1 MAIAWSGWMRR
12 LAGWVWNPETGEQR
26 SGPPLGHV
34 TAAGNIVTDT
44 RALQIPT
51 VMRCIRIIGE
61 TCASLPI
68 QVYERTPDGDVPAP
82 NHWLSRLLVEP
93 NESMT
98 GDELR
103 EALVGQMAGWGN
115 GYAEIVR
122 DTRGRPQ
129 ELWPLKADLM
139 VVKRD
144 ADRVLRYEYPDR
156 YQVPQPY
163 GQTQI
168 LHCRAFSVDG
178 VMGMSPLGFLRHTL
192 GLTVGAEDLAASFF
206 NNGGRPSAILSVDK
220 PLTPSQREQ
229 VRESITRPLEEGRRI
244 MVLEGS
250 MKYQTVTIS
259 PEDMQMLA
267 TRQFQ
272 VEELARCFGVPLHLL
287 GVQNNVPNWGLE
299 QMNQAFFTFVLNA
312 YLGRMESTINRFLL
326 SPEERQRYF
335 VRHDVR
341 PLLRADSNARAS
353 YLSSM
358 VQNGLM
364 TRNEARRWEGL
375 PPAEGADELTVQLN
389 LTNIATLNAA
399 PDTVQTNAVNPNGG

>member
-26 SGPPLGHV
+26 PGPPLGHV
-34 TAAGNIVTDT
+34 TASGNIVTDT
-44 RALQIPT
+44 RAMQVPT

-61 TCASLPI
+61 TCASLPL
-68 QVYERTPDGDVPAP
+68 QVFERTPAGDIPAP

-93 NESMT
+93 NDGMT

-122 DTRGRPQ
+122 DTTGRPR

-144 ADRVLRYEYPDR
+144 ENRVLRYEYPDR
-156 YQVPQPY
+156 FQVPQGY
-163 GQTQI
+163 SAGQI

-229 VRESITRPLEEGRRI
+229 VREQITRPLEEGRRI

-272 VEELARCFGVPLHLL
+272 VEEIARCFGVPLHLL

-312 YLGRMESTINRFLL
+312 YLGRIESTINRFLL
-326 SPEERQRYF
+326 APEERQRFF
-335 VRHDVR
+335 VRHDVK
-341 PLLRADSNARAS
+341 PLLRADSGSRAS
-353 YLSSM
+353 YLSSL

-364 TRNEARRWEGL
+364 TRNEARRWEGM
-375 PPAEGADELTVQLN
+375 PPVEGGDELTVQLN
-389 LTNIATLNAA
+389 LTNLTQLNASRNA
-399 PDTVQTNAVNPNGG
+399 IGNPVTNNGG

>member
-26 SGPPLGHV
+26 AGPPLGHV

-44 RALQIPT
+44 RALQVPT
-51 VMRCIRIIGE
+51 VHRCIRIIGE
-61 TCASLPI
+61 TCASLPL
-68 QVYERTPDGDVPAP
+68 QVFERTQAGDIPAP

-93 NESMT
+93 NDSMT

-122 DTRGRPQ
+122 DSTGRPR

-139 VVKRD
+139 VVTRD
-144 ADRVLRYEYPDR
+144 EERVLRYEYPDR
-156 YQVPQPY
+156 YQTPRDY
-163 GQTQI
+163 TAAQI
-168 LHCRAFSVDG
+168 LHCRAFSIDG
-178 VMGMSPLGFLRHTL
+178 VMGLSPLGFLRHTL
-192 GLTVGAEDLAASFF
+192 GLTVGAEDLAASFYQ
-206 NNGGRPSAILSVDK
+206 NGGRPSAILTVDK
-220 PLTPSQREQ
+220 PLTPAQREQ
-229 VRESITRPLEEGRRI
+229 VREQITRPLEEGRRI

-250 MKYQTVTIS
+250 MKYQGVTIS
-259 PEDMQMLA
+259 PEDMQMLS

-272 VEELARCFGVPLHLL
+272 VEEIARVFGVPLHLL

-299 QMNQAFFTFVLNA
+299 QMNQSFFTFVLNA
-312 YLGRMESTINRFLL
+312 YLGRIESTINRFLL
-326 SPEERQRYF
+326 AADERTRFF
-335 VRHDVR
+335 VRHDVK
-341 PLLRADSNARAS
+341 PLLRADSGSRAS
-353 YLSSM
+353 YLSSL

-375 PPAEGADELTVQLN
+375 PPIDGGDQLTVQLN
-389 LTNIATLNAA
+389 LTNLAQLGA
-399 PDTVQTNAVNPNGG
+399 PRDAIGNPVTNNGG

>member
-34 TAAGNIVTDT
+34 TAAGNVVTDT
-44 RALQIPT
+44 RALQVPT
-51 VMRCIRIIGE
+51 VHRCIRIIGE
-61 TCASLPI
+61 TCASLPL
-68 QVYERTPDGDVPAP
+68 QVFERTQAGDIPAP

-93 NESMT
+93 NDSMT

-122 DTRGRPQ
+122 DSTGRPR

-139 VVKRD
+139 VVTRD
-144 ADRVLRYEYPDR
+144 EERVLRYEYPDR
-156 YQVPQPY
+156 YQTPRDY
-163 GQTQI
+163 TAAQI
-168 LHCRAFSVDG
+168 LHCRAFSIDG
-178 VMGMSPLGFLRHTL
+178 VMGLSPLGFLRHTL
-192 GLTVGAEDLAASFF
+192 GLTVGAEDLAASFYQ
-206 NNGGRPSAILSVDK
+206 NGGRPSAILTVDK
-220 PLTPSQREQ
+220 PLTPAQREQ
-229 VRESITRPLEEGRRI
+229 VREQITRPLEEGRRI

-250 MKYQTVTIS
+250 MKYQGVTIS
-259 PEDMQMLA
+259 PEDMQMLS

-272 VEELARCFGVPLHLL
+272 VEEIARVFGVPLHLL

-299 QMNQAFFTFVLNA
+299 QMNQSFFTFVLNA
-312 YLGRMESTINRFLL
+312 YLGRIESTINRFLL
-326 SPEERQRYF
+326 SPEERTRFF
-335 VRHDVR
+335 VRHDVK
-341 PLLRADSNARAS
+341 PLLRADSGSRAS
-353 YLSSM
+353 YLSSL

-375 PPAEGADELTVQLN
+375 PPIDGGDQLTVQLN
-389 LTNIATLNAA
+389 LTNLAQLGA
-399 PDTVQTNAVNPNGG
+399 PRDAIGNPVTNNGG